1 MKSRLLCMCTC
12 LALAVSGLTAA
23 RAECPDFQTITQ
35 LRETCPDSWSETLQ
49 ACGREI
55 TIDLDAAVPDV
66 ECFPSWRPTPSP
78 LRRAG
83 PPRRPSSSATSS
95 SG

>member
-1 MKSRLLCMCTC
+1 MKSRMLCMCTC

-23 RAECPDFQTITQ
+23 RAERPDFQTITQ
-35 LRETCPDSWSETLQ
+35 LRETCPDSWCETLH

-55 TIDLDAAVPDV
+55 IIDLDVAV
-66 ECFPSWRPTPSP
+66 PTPSP
-78 LRRAG
+78 LPTAD
-83 PPRRPSSSATSS
+83 PPRRPSSSATRS